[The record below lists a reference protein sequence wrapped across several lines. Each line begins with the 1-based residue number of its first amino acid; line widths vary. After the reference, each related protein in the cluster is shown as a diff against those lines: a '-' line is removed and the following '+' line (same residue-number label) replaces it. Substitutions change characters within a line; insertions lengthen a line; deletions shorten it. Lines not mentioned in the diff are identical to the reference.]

1 MPNQT
6 APKIE
11 LCERLRKLVEEIAW
25 QRRCEHRQVM
35 RARLL
40 LAMADGSGN
49 NALARQLKMDRGVVR
64 AWRNRWFERLPKLNT
79 AGASAISDPEL
90 RELRFSGLSD
100 LPRPGTPPT
109 FTAEHICQIIA
120 IACEEPSDSGR
131 PISH

>member
-1 MPNQT
+1 
-6 APKIE
+6 
-11 LCERLRKLVEEIAW
+11 
-25 QRRCEHRQVM
+25 M

-64 AWRNRWFERLPKLNT
+64 AWRHRWFERLPKLNT
-79 AGASAISDPEL
+79 AGASAISDSEL

-109 FTAEHICQIIA
+109 FTAENICQIIA
-120 IACEEPSDSGR
+120 IACEEPCDSGR
-131 PISH
+131 PISHWTPPELAAEVVKRQIVKSLSASSVGRFLKSG